1 MLRFICGR
9 IRSGKT
15 THLIEK
21 IKNNPSKEALFIVP
35 EQYSHSI
42 ERLLCEACGNSVSE
56 YAEVTS
62 FRRLA
67 MKVKSEVGGLA
78 ADIIGGGERILML
91 RSALNSVA
99 PALGVLSKSAKHPE
113 QLERLLSVI
122 DEFKAYGVAP
132 EKLAKTA
139 GELSPRTSAKMKD
152 LAMIYAAYE
161 KELGEENFDA
171 YDELMFTAEN
181 IAKNNFFKGKSLY
194 FDGFSGFTYAEFEII
209 AAAISQADEV
219 CISLEI
225 PEIEVED
232 EENGIFNKGF
242 DTKKRIIAL
251 AERAGCEYEE
261 EHLKREEREA
271 LSFLDRSLY
280 SPLVRVHEGDASE
293 ICIARADGS
302 FAECELCAA
311 YILDGV
317 REKGMRFR
325 DYSIA
330 VTSGDEYIFIPAV
343 WFSHAMEFLHI
354 RRSPQV
360 SYPSLQLR

>member
-1 MLRFICGR
+1 
-9 IRSGKT
+9 
-15 THLIEK
+15 
-21 IKNNPSKEALFIVP
+21 
-35 EQYSHSI
+35 
-42 ERLLCEACGNSVSE
+42 
-56 YAEVTS
+56 
-62 FRRLA
+62 
-67 MKVKSEVGGLA
+67 
-78 ADIIGGGERILML
+78 
-91 RSALNSVA
+91 
-99 PALGVLSKSAKHPE
+99 
-113 QLERLLSVI
+113 
-122 DEFKAYGVAP
+122 
-132 EKLAKTA
+132 
-139 GELSPRTSAKMKD
+139 MKD

-209 AAAISQADEV
+209 AAAISQADDV

-242 DTKKRIIAL
+242 DTKNRIIAL

-280 SPLVRVHEGDASE
+280 SPLVRVYEGDASE

-330 VTSGDEYIFIPAV
+330 VTSGDEYIHTCRMVFSRYGIPAYSTKPTSLISKPAV
-343 WFSHAMEFLHI
+343 AIILAAFECIVRGFGVNQVMEYIKTGFAGIRSRSLDIFENYLYTWSPRASMWSGGREFTKNPLGLGYEETEKSRELLRVVNCVRKKIYEPIDELRRAMQKGKTGEKCKVTNCI
-354 RRSPQV
+354 ICGP
-360 SYPSLQLR
+360 PPN